1 MTPLPPRP
9 LGAAS
14 WLRRARLPLTFL
26 ARPERLAAGADSEG
40 SALVDLKIAD
50 GRIAAI
56 VPAGAQAGATPE
68 FDLDGGMIWPSP
80 VELHTHLDKGH
91 IWARAETP
99 DGTFAAALATV
110 GADRGT
116 RWPAAD
122 VRARMSFSLAA
133 AYAHGTRAIRTH
145 LDSLAPQG
153 GITWPVFAAL
163 REEWASRITLQGV
176 SLGPVAFF
184 RDAAAGEALARLV
197 AAHRGLLGAVT
208 YMTPD
213 LGELLQGVFA
223 LAERHGLD
231 LDFHVDETGDP
242 AACSLRHIAETALAR
257 RFAGRIVCGHCCSLA
272 RQEPSDIDRSLD
284 LVAAARIAVVSLP
297 MCNLYLQDR
306 AANRTPRWR
315 GVTLLHE
322 IVARG
327 IAVAISSDN
336 VRDPFYGYGDLDA
349 VEVFTMASRI
359 AHLDRPVG
367 AWPRT
372 VTTAPA
378 AIMGLADAAG
388 IAIGGAAAL
397 IFFRPRFWH
406 ELLSRPQSD
415 RVVLRGGAAI
425 DAPPPD
431 YRELD
436 RLLYQ

>member
-9 LGAAS
+9 LGAAY
-14 WLRRARLPLTFL
+14 WLRRSRLPLTFL
-26 ARPERLAAGADSEG
+26 ARRERLAAGADSEG

-91 IWARAETP
+91 IWARAENP

-116 RWPAAD
+116 RWTAAD

-176 SLGPVAFF
+176 SLVPIDFF

-197 AAHRGLLGAVT
+197 AAHRGILRAVT

-213 LGELLQGVFA
+213 LLPQRPGSLLRLRPPRRRRGLHHGFPARASRPAGRCLAAHRDHGSGGHHGACRCGRARDRRGGRPHPLPRAILARAAVPP
-223 LAERHGLD
+223 AERSRR
-231 LDFHVDETGDP
+231 
-242 AACSLRHIAETALAR
+242 AAR
-257 RFAGRIVCGHCCSLA
+257 RRRHRC
-272 RQEPSDIDRSLD
+272 
-284 LVAAARIAVVSLP
+284 
-297 MCNLYLQDR
+297 
-306 AANRTPRWR
+306 
-315 GVTLLHE
+315 
-322 IVARG
+322 
-327 IAVAISSDN
+327 
-336 VRDPFYGYGDLDA
+336 
-349 VEVFTMASRI
+349 
-359 AHLDRPVG
+359 
-367 AWPRT
+367 
-372 VTTAPA
+372 
-378 AIMGLADAAG
+378 DAAG
-388 IAIGGAAAL
+388 
-397 IFFRPRFWH
+397 
-406 ELLSRPQSD
+406 LSRAGSLALSVETGCPGF
-415 RVVLRGGAAI
+415 LR
-425 DAPPPD
+425 
-431 YRELD
+431 
-436 RLLYQ
+436 